1 MAVSQ
6 SPKKGTALQSYFLQ
20 SASPAQGGGGGDGAQ
35 ETTHPTATSAW
46 PAAKSLTRLL
56 RREVGS
62 APSTR
67 APGAVEM

>member
-6 SPKKGTALQSYFLQ
+6 SPKKGTTLRSYFLQ
-20 SASPAQGGGGGDGAQ
+20 SASPAQGGGGADGAQ
-35 ETTHPTATSAW
+35 ETRQSHGHFRVARCQIPH
-46 PAAKSLTRLL
+46 RLL
-56 RREVGS
+56 PREVGS